1 MSKQVGLIKLKG
13 NIGGISFY
21 KSGGE
26 DLARIAN
33 GPSKE
38 RIQNDATFQRTRENN
53 NEFGGAATAAKAVRM
68 GLVTAL
74 QSKGDARLPARLTKI
89 FKEINNKGTGL
100 RGQRS
105 IPLSGNKTVLEGFDF
120 NERLN
125 FSSIFNAPFTVA
137 PNTAR
142 NQSVITVANFIP
154 KDLVKAP
161 AGATYFRLVSSLA
174 VVSDYSYNAVTG
186 RYEPTDPTL
195 NMINVVVNGAMTA
208 INSAT
213 AVTFTLTAVLPGT
226 PAPTMT
232 ATVSVVQCLGIEFY
246 QRLGTVDYLLSQDN
260 CLTVV
265 KVF

>member
-1 MSKQVGLIKLKG
+1 MSKQMGLIKLKG

-21 KSGGE
+21 KAGGE
-26 DLARIAN
+26 DLARMAN

-38 RIQNDATFQRTRENN
+38 RIANDATFQRTRENN
-53 NEFGGAATAAKAVRM
+53 TEFGGAATAAKALRM

-74 QSKGDARLPARLTKI
+74 QNKGDSRLPSRLTKI
-89 FKEINNKGTGL
+89 FKDVVNKGTGS

-105 IPLSGNKTVLEGFDF
+105 IPLSGNRTMLEGFDF
-120 NERLN
+120 NERVS

-137 PNTAR
+137 PNAAR
-142 NQSVITVANFIP
+142 NQSVITVPNFLP

-161 AGATYFRLVSSLA
+161 SGATYFRLIAALG
-174 VVSDYSYNAVTG
+174 VVSDFTFNAVTG

-195 NMINVVVNGAMTA
+195 NMLNVVTFGAMTA
-208 INSAT
+208 LNSA
-213 AVTFTLTAVLPGT
+213 APVTFTLTSLLPGT

-232 ATVSVVQCLGIEFY
+232 ATTSVVQCLGIEFY
-246 QRLGTVDYLLSQDN
+246 QRVGTVDYLLSQDN
-260 CLTVV
+260 CLKIV